1 MIGATLLIPDKNNMS
16 NPWDP
21 FETRLAHAVS
31 EYAKTFMP
39 SGFPRSVWTHFDDVA
54 CYFQM
59 VLLAAMI
66 MSDSRFLPITA
77 D

>member
-1 MIGATLLIPDKNNMS
+1 MIGATLPLPDKNNMS
-16 NPWDP
+16 NPWDA

-31 EYAKTFMP
+31 EYAKTFIS
-39 SGFPRSVWTHFDDVA
+39 SGFPRSVWTRFNDVA

-66 MSDSRFLPITA
+66 MSDSRFLPMIA